1 MQRLVVLIFLAL
13 SLSGC
18 VYGAVYSSTR
28 QPLVTN
34 MRETPK
40 GVLRGQAG
48 TCLLS
53 IPVSAAQLSVGW
65 DSRAIGDAA
74 RKAGMTE
81 IYYADLHTRSV
92 LLGLWEQ
99 ETVEVYGR

>member
-1 MQRLVVLIFLAL
+1 MDQ
-13 SLSGC
+13 
-18 VYGAVYSSTR
+18 
-28 QPLVTN
+28 
-34 MRETPK
+34 TPR
-40 GVLRGQAG
+40 GVSRSQAG
-48 TCLLS
+48 TRLLS

-81 IYYADLHTRSV
+81 IYYADVHTRSI
-92 LLGLWEQ
+92 LLGIWQQ